1 MLRELLAIFR
11 SENPLSVMG
20 EQFARMLKLTLEMSI
35 TAGTIFFE
43 NRNEPED
50 RTRIYEQDVRVNQL
64 ERSIRKRVVAHL
76 SLPGN
81 TPDVPYCLLLMSLV
95 KDVERIGDYA
105 KNLAELV
112 DIRPQP
118 VPDDEILHELQEI
131 RRGVEDAFRSTWEI
145 FASSDAERAMQYIR
159 QGRDLAYRCEALI
172 PRIARANYDASTAAV
187 LVLCTRYYKRIGG
200 HAINVLSS
208 VVMPLHKV
216 DYYDEDEIPGKHTK
230 AASATSTGAKGSKG
244 QEEAP

>member
-1 MLRELLAIFR
+1 MLRELLTIFR
-11 SENPLSVMG
+11 SENPLSSMG
-20 EQFARMLKLTLEMSI
+20 EQFAKMLKLTLEMTT

-43 NRNEPED
+43 NKNNPED

-64 ERSIRKRVVAHL
+64 ERSIRKSVVAHL
-76 SLPGN
+76 TLPGN

-112 DIRPQP
+112 DIRPEP
-118 VPDDEILHELQEI
+118 VPDDEVLQELQEI

-145 FASSDAERAMQYIR
+145 FASSDSERAMQYIR
-159 QGRDLAYRCEALI
+159 QGRDLAHRCETLI
-172 PRIARANYDASTAAV
+172 LRIARGSYDASTAAV
-187 LVLCTRYYKRIGG
+187 LVLCSRYYKRIGG
-200 HAINVLSS
+200 HALNVLSA

-216 DYYDEDEIPGKHTK
+216 DYYDEEEIPQK
-230 AASATSTGAKGSKG
+230 AVKTPPA
-244 QEEAP
+244 

>member
-20 EQFARMLKLTLEMSI
+20 EQFAKMLKLTLEM
-35 TAGTIFFE
+35 TNCAGKIFFE
-43 NRNEPED
+43 NKNDPED
-50 RTRIYEQDVRVNQL
+50 RTRIYEQDVQVNKL
-64 ERSIRKRVVAHL
+64 ERSIRKKVVAHL

-81 TPDVPYCLLLMSLV
+81 TADVPYSLLLMSLV

-105 KNLAELV
+105 KNLAELL
-112 DIRPQP
+112 DIRSEP
-118 VPDDEILHELQEI
+118 VADDDVVQELQEI
-131 RRGVEDAFRSTWEI
+131 RRGVEDAFQSTWEI

-159 QGRDLAYRCEALI
+159 QGRDIAHRCETLI
-172 PRIARANYDASTAAV
+172 LRIARGSYDASTAAV

-200 HAINVLSS
+200 HALNVLSS

-216 DYYDEDEIPGKHTK
+216 DYYDEDEIPQKHVK
-230 AASATSTGAKGSKG
+230 VPPAKNG
-244 QEEAP
+244 